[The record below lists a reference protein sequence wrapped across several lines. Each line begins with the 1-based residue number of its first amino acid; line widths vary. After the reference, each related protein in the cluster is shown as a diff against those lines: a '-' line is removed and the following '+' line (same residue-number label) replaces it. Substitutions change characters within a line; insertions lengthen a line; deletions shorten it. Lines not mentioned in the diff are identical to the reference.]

1 MTKSKEPAP
10 IQEAASPSSQGRPEA
25 ELRMAPIFP
34 PPHPFETYLFERLT
48 TYAQGYLPL
57 PWPHSLTLMNE
68 AVRAELDWR
77 QAERLAEMEEEQA
90 ARESA
95 RLAALERKRI
105 SSRRYAMKRWAAT
118 AWARLRQ
125 WIRARQL
132 AETQAD

>member
-1 MTKSKEPAP
+1 MTKSKEPAL

-57 PWPHSLTLMNE
+57 PWPHDRILMSE
-68 AVRAELDWR
+68 EVQAELDRR
-77 QAERLAEMEEEQA
+77 QAERSAEIDAELA

-105 SSRRYAMKRWAAT
+105 TSRRYAMKRWAAT

-125 WIRARQL
+125 L

>member
-10 IQEAASPSSQGRPEA
+10 IQEAASPSSQGRPET

-57 PWPHSLTLMNE
+57 PWPHGRILMSE
-68 AVRAELDWR
+68 EVRAELDRR
-77 QAERLAEMEEEQA
+77 QAKRLAEIDAE
-90 ARESA
+90 
-95 RLAALERKRI
+95 LVG
-105 SSRRYAMKRWAAT
+105 WAAT

-125 WIRARQL
+125 L

>member
-10 IQEAASPSSQGRPEA
+10 IQEAASPSSQGRPET

-57 PWPHSLTLMNE
+57 PWPHSRILMSE
-68 AVRAELDWR
+68 EVRAELDRR
-77 QAERLAEMEEEQA
+77 QAKRFAEIDAELV
-90 ARESA
+90 ARENA

-105 SSRRYAMKRWAAT
+105 TSRRYAMKRWAAT

-125 WIRARQL
+125 L

>member
-10 IQEAASPSSQGRPEA
+10 LQEATSPSSPEA
-25 ELRMAPIFP
+25 HEGAPTFP

-57 PWPHSLTLMNE
+57 PWPHDRILMSE
-68 AVRAELDWR
+68 EVQAELDRR
-77 QAERLAEMEEEQA
+77 QAERSAEIDAELA

-105 SSRRYAMKRWAAT
+105 TSRRYAMKRWAAT

-125 WIRARQL
+125 L

>member
-1 MTKSKEPAP
+1 
-10 IQEAASPSSQGRPEA
+10 
-25 ELRMAPIFP
+25 MAPIFP

-57 PWPHSLTLMNE
+57 PWPHGRILMSE
-68 AVRAELDWR
+68 EVRAELDRR
-77 QAERLAEMEEEQA
+77 QAKRFAEIDAELV
-90 ARESA
+90 ARENA

-105 SSRRYAMKRWAAT
+105 TSRRYAMKRWAAT

-125 WIRARQL
+125 L

>member
-1 MTKSKEPAP
+1 MTKSKESAP
-10 IQEAASPSSQGRPEA
+10 IQEAASPSSQGRPDA

-57 PWPHSLTLMNE
+57 PWPHDRILMSE
-68 AVRAELDWR
+68 EVQAELDRR
-77 QAERLAEMEEEQA
+77 QAERSAEIDAELA

-105 SSRRYAMKRWAAT
+105 TSRRYAMKRWAAT

-125 WIRARQL
+125 L

>member
-1 MTKSKEPAP
+1 MTKSKEPAH
-10 IQEAASPSSQGRPEA
+10 IQEAASPSSQGRPET

-57 PWPHSLTLMNE
+57 PWPHGRTLMSE
-68 AVRAELDWR
+68 EVQAELDRR
-77 QAERLAEMEEEQA
+77 QAERLAEIDAEQA

-95 RLAALERKRI
+95 LLAALERKRI

>member
-10 IQEAASPSSQGRPEA
+10 IQEAASPSSQGRQET

-57 PWPHSLTLMNE
+57 PWPHGRILMSE
-68 AVRAELDWR
+68 EVRAELDRR
-77 QAERLAEMEEEQA
+77 QAKRFAEIDAELV
-90 ARESA
+90 ARENA
-95 RLAALERKRI
+95 QLAALERKRI
-105 SSRRYAMKRWAAT
+105 TSRRYAMKRWAAT

-125 WIRARQL
+125 L

>member
-10 IQEAASPSSQGRPEA
+10 IQEAASPSSQGRPDA

-57 PWPHSLTLMNE
+57 PWPHSLTLMDE
-68 AVRAELDWR
+68 AVRAELDRR
-77 QAERLAEMEEEQA
+77 QAERSAEMEEEQA
-90 ARESA
+90 ARERA

-105 SSRRYAMKRWAAT
+105 ASPRYVMKCWAAT
-118 AWARLRQ
+118 AWTRLRQ
-125 WIRARQL
+125 WIRAHYG
-132 AETQAD
+132 

>member
-10 IQEAASPSSQGRPEA
+10 IQEAAPPSSQRRPET

-57 PWPHSLTLMNE
+57 PWPHGRILMSE
-68 AVRAELDWR
+68 EVRAELDRR
-77 QAERLAEMEEEQA
+77 QAKRLAEIDAELV
-90 ARESA
+90 ARENA

-105 SSRRYAMKRWAAT
+105 TSRRYAMKRWAAT

-125 WIRARQL
+125 L

>member
-1 MTKSKEPAP
+1 MTKSKEPTP
-10 IQEAASPSSQGRPEA
+10 LQEATSPSSPETH
-25 ELRMAPIFP
+25 EGAPTFP

-57 PWPHSLTLMNE
+57 PWPHDRILMSE
-68 AVRAELDWR
+68 EVQAELDRR
-77 QAERLAEMEEEQA
+77 QAERSAEIDAELA
-90 ARESA
+90 ARENA

-105 SSRRYAMKRWAAT
+105 TSRRYAMKRWAAT

-125 WIRARQL
+125 L

>member
-10 IQEAASPSSQGRPEA
+10 IQEAASPSSQRRPET

-57 PWPHSLTLMNE
+57 PWPHGRILMSE
-68 AVRAELDWR
+68 EVRAELDRR
-77 QAERLAEMEEEQA
+77 QAKRLAEIDAELV
-90 ARESA
+90 ARENA

-105 SSRRYAMKRWAAT
+105 TSRRYAMKRCAAT

-125 WIRARQL
+125 L
-132 AETQAD
+132 AEIQAD